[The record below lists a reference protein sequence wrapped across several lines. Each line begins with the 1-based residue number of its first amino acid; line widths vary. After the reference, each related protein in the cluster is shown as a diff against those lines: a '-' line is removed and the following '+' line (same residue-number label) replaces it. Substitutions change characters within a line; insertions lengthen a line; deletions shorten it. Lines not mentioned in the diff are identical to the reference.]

1 MEEKEVII
9 LKKPMIYISK
19 FNKGVR
25 NMKINPYMIVFIL
38 LSIIIFTL
46 SIIIMNLFFSINK
59 IKESIN
65 HNKNENSKK
74 FNLHTTKAKFEMP
87 KKLFLY
93 KDDKLDNINKNKI
106 HVSYSLDNELI
117 YPTLVSMTSGL
128 ENNNNS
134 KNILIYHL
142 LLSHDFDTSNIEI
155 FDSLKESYEVK
166 INYYI
171 IPPIFSNMTTWT
183 KGTDCVYYKILLP
196 LMFPD
201 LKRIIYLD
209 GDTLIRRDILE
220 MYEYPFNDNYI
231 LGHPFYMTYVMDKYG
246 INATHYINGGC
257 LLFNI
262 EKIRKEKKDIDLLY
276 FTIKNNTMLRFREQ
290 DSINYI
296 FYPKIGFLP
305 LKYGIYMIG
314 DNETFDRLIKRTRSP
329 VNLTEGHE
337 AVREPSIA
345 HFSCCWPKVW
355 EYKSNNLFD
364 VHTICSRY
372 RKEFYHY
379 AKKTKYYSD
388 IYDTLYRKTKP
399 KKDKKEKNEKNI

>member
-9 LKKPMIYISK
+9 LKKPMLYITK

-25 NMKINPYMIVFIL
+25 NMKINPYMIAFIL
-38 LSIIIFTL
+38 LSIIIFIF
-46 SIIIMNLFFSINK
+46 SIIIFNLFFSINEL
-59 IKESIN
+59 KERIN
-65 HNKNENSKK
+65 HDENAKLHFHKTKK
-74 FNLHTTKAKFEMP
+74 TKFEMP
-87 KKLFLY
+87 KKLFHY
-93 KDDKLDNINKNKI
+93 KDDNYDNIKKNKI
-106 HVSYSLDNELI
+106 HISYSLDNQLI
-117 YPTLVSMTSGL
+117 YPTLVSMLSGL

-142 LLSHDFDTSNIEI
+142 LLSHDFNTSDIEI
-155 FDSLKESYEVK
+155 FESLKENYEVK

-171 IPPIFSNMTTWT
+171 IPPIFSNLDSWT
-183 KGTDCVYYKILLP
+183 KGTDCVYYKIILP
-196 LMFPD
+196 LMFPE

-209 GDTLIRRDILE
+209 GDTLIRKDILE

-231 LGHPFYMTYVMDKYG
+231 LGHPFYMPFVMDKYG

-262 EKIRKEKKDIDLLY
+262 EKIRKDKKDIDLLY
-276 FTIKNNTMLRFREQ
+276 FTYKKNNTLRFREQ
-290 DSINYI
+290 DSINYV

-314 DNETFDRLIKRTRSP
+314 DNRTFDSISRQIRSP
-329 VNLTEGHE
+329 VNLTEGYE
-337 AVREPSIA
+337 AVSDPSIV

-355 EYKSNNLFD
+355 EYKSDNLFD
-364 VHTICSRY
+364 VHAICSRY

-379 AKKTKYYSD
+379 AKKSKYYSD
-388 IYDTLYRKTKP
+388 IYATLY
-399 KKDKKEKNEKNI
+399 KKQNQKKKKNQK

>member
-1 MEEKEVII
+1 MEEKEII
-9 LKKPMIYISK
+9 LEKPMLYIKK
-19 FNKGVR
+19 FNKGVK
-25 NMKINPYMIVFIL
+25 NMKTNHYMTIFII
-38 LSIIIFTL
+38 LSIIIFL
-46 SIIIMNLFFSINK
+46 FSIIIINLFFSINK
-59 IKESIN
+59 IEKRIN
-65 HNKNENSKK
+65 RDKNKNTKK
-74 FNLHTTKAKFEMP
+74 IHFHKTETKFEMQ

-93 KDDKLDNINKNKI
+93 KEDNYDNINKNKI
-106 HVSYSLDNELI
+106 HVSYSLDNQLI
-117 YPTLVSMTSGL
+117 YPTLVSMLSGL

-142 LLSHDFDTSNIEI
+142 LFSHDFDIDNIEI
-155 FDSLKESYEVK
+155 FESLKEKYEVK

-171 IPPIFSNMTTWT
+171 IPHIFSNMRSWT

-196 LMFPD
+196 LMFPE

-231 LGHPFYMTYVMDKYG
+231 LGHPFYMPYVMDKHG

-262 EKIRKEKKDIDLLY
+262 EKIRKDKKDFDLLY
-276 FTIKNNTMLRFREQ
+276 FTYKKNKALRFREQ

-296 FYPKIGFLP
+296 FYPNIGFLP

-314 DNETFDRLIKRTRSP
+314 DNRTFKLISRNIRSP
-329 VNLTEGHE
+329 LNLTEGYE
-337 AVREPSIA
+337 AVSEPSIV
-345 HFSCCWPKVW
+345 HFSCCWPKNW
-355 EYKSNNLFD
+355 EYKSQNLFR

-372 RKEFYHY
+372 RKEFYYY
-379 AKKTKYYSD
+379 AKKSKYYSD
-388 IYDTLYRKTKP
+388 IYNTLYKKSKP
-399 KKDKKEKNEKNI
+399 KKEEKKRRNNLI